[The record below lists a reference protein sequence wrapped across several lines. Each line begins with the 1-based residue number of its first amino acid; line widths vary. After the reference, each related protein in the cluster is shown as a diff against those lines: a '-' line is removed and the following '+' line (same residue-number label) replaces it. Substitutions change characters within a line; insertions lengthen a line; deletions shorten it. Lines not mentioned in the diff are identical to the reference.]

1 MQGYSINN
9 FDSLRWAPGAYNK
22 SMARLALAIF
32 SLGIWGS
39 ARAQVTPAQAILR
52 VSDEAAVFQEN
63 LPKTIAKE
71 TLTQQALLTPSRLIT
86 FGSRGNVVSPKLRT
100 VSHEVVSEYSVG
112 HLENSDS
119 QNLFE
124 FRQVVSADGKAVRS
138 VESARR
144 ELTYGIRSQDDSVRK
159 RMLQDYAKFGLVDI
173 ATDYG
178 LILLAFTKRG
188 LETMQVKPAGQSRIG
203 ADAALVLAWKQ
214 TSSDA
219 GELEFR
225 GRQVV
230 RQALEGTLWVR
241 ASDGLPLRIEAW
253 AEYEQAKRKIRDE
266 ASVEY
271 MMSSHG
277 FLTPAS
283 VVHRHLVDGKT
294 ITENLYRYEAFRLF
308 SSDSELKFTEVP
320 DLPPPAAPAVVKK

>member
-1 MQGYSINN
+1 MQRLVLAAL
-9 FDSLRWAPGAYNK
+9 SL
-22 SMARLALAIF
+22 S
-32 SLGIWGS
+32 IWGS
-39 ARAQVTPAQAILR
+39 AQAQVMPAQAIAR
-52 VSDEAAVFQEN
+52 VSEEAAVFQEN

-71 TLTQQALLTPSRLIT
+71 TLTQQALLPPSRLVT
-86 FGSRGNVVSPKLRT
+86 FGSRGNIAAPQLRM

-112 HLENSDS
+112 HLKNSDS

-124 FRQVVSADGKAVRS
+124 FRQVISVDGKAVRS
-138 VESARR
+138 IESARR
-144 ELTYGIRSQDDSVRK
+144 ELTYGLRSQDDSVRK
-159 RMLQDYAKFGLVDI
+159 RMLQDYAKFGLVDV

-188 LETMQVKPAGQSRIG
+188 LETMQVKPSGQSRIG

-214 TSSDA
+214 ISSDA

-266 ASVEY
+266 ASIEY
-271 MMSSHG
+271 IMSSHG

-283 VVHRHLVDGKT
+283 VVHRHLVDGHM

-320 DLPPPAAPAVVKK
+320 DLPPAPAVVKK